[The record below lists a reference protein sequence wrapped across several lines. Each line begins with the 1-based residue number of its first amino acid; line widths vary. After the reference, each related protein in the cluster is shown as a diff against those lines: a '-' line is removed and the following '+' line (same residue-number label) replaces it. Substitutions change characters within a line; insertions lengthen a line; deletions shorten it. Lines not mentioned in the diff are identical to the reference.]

1 MRKVLTTAA
10 VALFAIST
18 LSAVSAAPASA
29 AMVESGQSCKK
40 LNTTKRYTVDGE
52 RFVYKCVKNQYY
64 KKTRLTWTLQE
75 CLDGIKN
82 EKATRAE
89 LARQKTAGAGSDI
102 ITNLESSLDYDI
114 DYRKMACAPGL

>member
-18 LSAVSAAPASA
+18 LSAISAAPASA
-29 AMVESGQSCKK
+29 AMVESGQNCSKV
-40 LNTTKRYTVDGE
+40 NATKRYTIDGE
-52 RFVYKCVKNQYY
+52 RYVYKCVRNPFY

-82 EKATRAE
+82 ERTTRTE
-89 LARQKTAGAGSDI
+89 LARQKTAGAGADI
-102 ITNLESSLDYDI
+102 ITNLESALDYDI
-114 DYRKMACAPGL
+114 DYRKMACAAGL